1 MRCFVIATFNEDGLT
16 CTREREGERDGEV
29 ERGGG
34 GVRVGGAR
42 STVVTSRERPSRAVG
57 KPPVVELAKTEKR
70 EREEIDKRRRGNG
83 NTARD
88 RAFHRPPPHATLTP
102 DSSRITEECM

>member
-1 MRCFVIATFNEDGLT
+1 MKKQRFKKKSDTSPRDKWIIIMRCFVIATFNEDGLT

-70 EREEIDKRRRGNG
+70 ER
-83 NTARD
+83 
-88 RAFHRPPPHATLTP
+88 
-102 DSSRITEECM
+102 